1 MASSAQHRELRVPS
15 RTQVSY
21 ELLSQLVTNHVREQ
35 ADLDFK
41 RTLYHPKNEKE
52 KEELIKDVCAMA
64 NSGGGWIICG
74 IAEENSAAADIIGV
88 NLDVTDETKVHQ
100 MLEGRID
107 PPISVDIRVYHDQIA
122 QKNLVAI
129 HVPNSPAMPH
139 LVKIAGDNKTRTFK
153 VPIRKGPGT
162 VWLDERRIRDLYR
175 QSFNLVEE
183 ETAKNDQQLLKL
195 AEQASE
201 EFPGVAL
208 ILLLTP
214 QEPLATKL
222 EKQQVQVALS
232 NVKLDRFATS
242 QGFSFLENLYHVL
255 EVRDRRYVS
264 RQKINRLHAFLE
276 VGFDASVAV
285 LIQLA
290 VSEETSESQGSRL
303 YTTEADEAAQNV
315 VELALI
321 EAYNCASQLAQQ
333 LNPVSDSQIKIQ
345 LIGHKNDPIYI
356 CKNEGSWAG
365 SLLRPRDES
374 APIKH
379 FRTVQHELEANPLTA
394 QEHETL
400 TELILETLS
409 QAGIETLRVLQ
420 PLAESDDTP

>member
-1 MASSAQHRELRVPS
+1 M
-15 RTQVSY
+15 
-21 ELLSQLVTNHVREQ
+21 
-35 ADLDFK
+35 
-41 RTLYHPKNEKE
+41 
-52 KEELIKDVCAMA
+52 
-64 NSGGGWIICG
+64 
-74 IAEENSAAADIIGV
+74 
-88 NLDVTDETKVHQ
+88 
-100 MLEGRID
+100 
-107 PPISVDIRVYHDQIA
+107 
-122 QKNLVAI
+122 
-129 HVPNSPAMPH
+129 
-139 LVKIAGDNKTRTFK
+139 
-153 VPIRKGPGT
+153 
-162 VWLDERRIRDLYR
+162 
-175 QSFNLVEE
+175 
-183 ETAKNDQQLLKL
+183 
-195 AEQASE
+195 
-201 EFPGVAL
+201 
-208 ILLLTP
+208 
-214 QEPLATKL
+214 
-222 EKQQVQVALS
+222 
-232 NVKLDRFATS
+232 
-242 QGFSFLENLYHVL
+242 
-255 EVRDRRYVS
+255 
-264 RQKINRLHAFLE
+264 
-276 VGFDASVAV
+276 

-400 TELILETLS
+400 TELILETLN